1 MSTILHGHHAN
12 ETKCPLSFDMN
23 TEARIHEIETIKP
36 ENERPLR
43 LLLLREVDPTELPTK
58 WQEAYAEWQEARAE
72 WEAAYAKYQEAY
84 AKWEEAYAKYQ
95 EAGAKLQEV
104 YAKWEAAYAER
115 QKAKRQKAYAKRR
128 KADAKLQE
136 AGAKWQKTDAKIDW
150 DTWHKEHCGG
160 VKAGVC
166 KWTVEHPSIF

>member
-72 WEAAYAKYQEAY
+72 WEAAYA
-84 AKWEEAYAKYQ
+84 
-95 EAGAKLQEV
+95 
-104 YAKWEAAYAER
+104 ER